1 VAPECVMWVSVTREI
16 AAAAK
21 PAMMAAC
28 ILFAAGCAENK
39 PAPDAQ
45 LTGGVESGSPQDF
58 LLNVGD
64 RVFFTENSAE
74 LSQTSIA
81 SLDKQ
86 SVWLAKYPAYRITI
100 EGHSD
105 EKGDKKKNKRL
116 SEQRAAAVEK
126 YLAAHGVDK
135 SRLHLVSFGRDRRVA
150 TCNEISCWSQNR
162 RVVTVLQTSTTPAPR
177 GRPQAQGHPAA
188 QVQPAPQPQSA
199 AAPSQQMP
207 VFAPPQRGL
216 VRTDT
221 FDTPSQRAE

>member
-1 VAPECVMWVSVTREI
+1 MWVSVTREF

-21 PAMMAAC
+21 PALMAAC
-28 ILFAAGCAENK
+28 LLFAAGCAENK
-39 PAPDAQ
+39 PAPEAQ

-64 RVFFTENSAE
+64 RVFFTENSTD

-86 SVWLAKYPAYRITI
+86 SAWLAKYPAYRVTI

-126 YLAAHGVDK
+126 YLASRGVDK
-135 SRLHLVSFGRDRRVA
+135 SRLHVVSYGRDKRVA
-150 TCNEISCWSQNR
+150 TCNDVSCWSQNR
-162 RVVTVLQTSTTPAPR
+162 RVVTVLQTSASPAPR
-177 GRPQAQGHPAA
+177 AQGRPVAQT
-188 QVQPAPQPQSA
+188 QPAPRPQSGA
-199 AAPSQQMP
+199 SAPPTQQMP
-207 VFAPPQRGL
+207 VFASPSQTDL

-221 FDTPSQRAE
+221 FDASTQRTE